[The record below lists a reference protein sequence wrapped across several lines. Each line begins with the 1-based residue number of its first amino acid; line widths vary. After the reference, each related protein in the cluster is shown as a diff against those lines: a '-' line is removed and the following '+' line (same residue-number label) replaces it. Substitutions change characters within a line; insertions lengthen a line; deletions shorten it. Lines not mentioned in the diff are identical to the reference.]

1 MNKYNLLDKVSPET
15 TLKFVPG
22 DRGYLQQNIDGV
34 TGEAAVSQVKHSHS
48 LASKSLCWQKR
59 KVICGHCDDLASRRD
74 RLWYT
79 GRGWLS
85 LCSLSRPPPGSLKQ
99 QMKNSKIQINKW
111 FSTNVWETLFLSI
124 WLIFVRLAF
133 CSLNSFVKI
142 FMFQDTAASCFNLTC
157 DLCWERIEQ
166 KVQLCD
172 SLIVIRTNVQKRNE
186 GLDLQYFRSPKK
198 TDVKINAW

>member
-1 MNKYNLLDKVSPET
+1 MIHWQGLAVTLQPEQASPGIPEAADEEIPKSKSIMVLDEH
-15 TLKFVPG
+15 LRKFVS
-22 DRGYLQQNIDGV
+22 
-34 TGEAAVSQVKHSHS
+34 EH
-48 LASKSLCWQKR
+48 LAYFCPSC
-59 KVICGHCDDLASRRD
+59 
-74 RLWYT
+74 
-79 GRGWLS
+79 
-85 LCSLSRPPPGSLKQ
+85 
-99 QMKNSKIQINKW
+99 
-111 FSTNVWETLFLSI
+111 
-124 WLIFVRLAF
+124 F

-198 TDVKINAW
+198 TDVKINAGKSSYWSMRLSLPSDWISARSHLSMCKQTNDG